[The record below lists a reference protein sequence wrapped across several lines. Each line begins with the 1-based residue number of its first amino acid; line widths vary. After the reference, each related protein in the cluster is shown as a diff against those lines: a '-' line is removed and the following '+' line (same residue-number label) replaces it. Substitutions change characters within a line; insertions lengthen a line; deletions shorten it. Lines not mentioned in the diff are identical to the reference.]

1 MTEESKDYIELNS
14 KILAKN
20 LEITKLTIQLDRCAA
35 DVLDAREKIN
45 DLHPA
50 WMITVIN
57 KALTVIDHSDD
68 LNDDDKF
75 DLLNKLTKVGKHLSV
90 NGSIQNHIND
100 K

>member
-1 MTEESKDYIELNS
+1 MTEESKDYIELNT

-35 DVLDAREKIN
+35 DVLDAREKLN
-45 DLHPA
+45 DLHPG

-57 KALTVIDHSDD
+57 EALNVIDNSEIDEND
-68 LNDDDKF
+68 KLN
-75 DLLNKLTKVGKHLSV
+75 LLNKLTKVGQHLSV